1 MLFVE
6 RSEGA
11 ERNWK
16 EEMGRLLIG
25 AGVVLVLI
33 GLAVQ
38 LGLPI
43 GRLPGDIRIQRGT
56 STFYFPIVTCI
67 VVSIVLTV
75 LSALFRR

>member
-1 MLFVE
+1 
-6 RSEGA
+6 
-11 ERNWK
+11 
-16 EEMGRLLIG
+16 MGRWLIG
-25 AGVVLVLI
+25 AGLLLVLV
-33 GLAVQ
+33 GLLVQ

-43 GRLPGDIRIQRGT
+43 GRLPGDIRIQRGN